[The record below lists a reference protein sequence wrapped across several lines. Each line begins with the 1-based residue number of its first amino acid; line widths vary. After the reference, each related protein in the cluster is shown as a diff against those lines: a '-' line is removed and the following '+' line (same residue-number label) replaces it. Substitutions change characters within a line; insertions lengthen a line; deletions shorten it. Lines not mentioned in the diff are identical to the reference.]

1 MRNVGRLAPNAAPA
15 SLKRS
20 ALLRTTREA
29 QRPSPS
35 LFFLPGLTSKPFWN
49 VIDFRWYSRLASSIP
64 SILSEYEAIKVS
76 RPSDYGSEE
85 DHKLHEGS
93 WAWHSLVTK
102 GKVRGDAALLCPQTS
117 EFLFSN
123 VGEDLLTDVP
133 FSYAFFST
141 LNAGA
146 SISSHHGPC
155 NIRLRCHVPLIVP
168 EQTDVNKLGMTVGG
182 KTVRWELGKPLL
194 FDDTYEHEVWNK
206 SSKERVVLLFDI
218 WHPDLSREERES
230 ISAMFGEAKK
240 AGWLS

>member
-1 MRNVGRLAPNAAPA
+1 MRNVGRIAPNASPA
-15 SLKRS
+15 TLKRS

-49 VIDFRWYSRLASSIP
+49 ASDFPWYNKILPSIP
-64 SILSEYEAIKVS
+64 NILSEYKALSAS
-76 RPSDYGSEE
+76 RPSDYGTED

-102 GKVRGDAALLCPQTS
+102 GKVRGDAAIICPQTS
-117 EFLFSN
+117 EALFSN

-146 SISSHHGPC
+146 SIASHHGPC
-155 NIRLRCHVPLIVP
+155 NIRLRCHIPLIVP
-168 EQTDVNKLGMTVGG
+168 EETYDVGMKVGG
-182 KTVRWELGKPLL
+182 KIVKWELGKPIL

-218 WHPDLSREERES
+218 WHPDLKIEERES
-230 ISAMFGEAKK
+230 IVAMFNEAKK